1 MIQRIQTVYLLGVAG
16 LLIVSMCL
24 PLGYFTAVVGE
35 TYTFTPLG
43 IRTGD
48 DFQSSWG
55 LFCLLLLSS
64 IVALATVLLYKRR
77 MLQVRMT
84 IFNSLL
90 LIGFYVAFIAFYLV
104 FRGDNPGVSFRIHW
118 ALCLPLVSI
127 ILNYL
132 AICAIYRDEVI
143 VRAADRLRS

>member
-24 PLGYFTAVVGE
+24 PLGYFTAAGGE
-35 TYTFTPLG
+35 YPFTPLG
-43 IRTGD
+43 IRAGD
-48 DFQSSWG
+48 DFHSSWG

-64 IVALATVLLYKRR
+64 MVATATIFLYKRR
-77 MLQVRMT
+77 ILQVRMT
-84 IFNSLL
+84 IFNTLL
-90 LIGFYVAFIAFYLV
+90 LIGFYVASLAFYLV
-104 FRGDNPGVSFRIHW
+104 FKGDDPEMSFRIHW
-118 ALCLPLVSI
+118 ALCLPLVSV

-132 AICAIYRDEVI
+132 AIRAIYRDEVM